1 MIPNAQRM
9 FNFDLG
15 ETADAIR
22 ETVHDFSNNEIAPR
36 AAEIDRSNQFPRELW
51 PKIGALGLHGIT
63 VEEEYGGSGLG
74 YLEHCIAVE
83 EISRASA
90 AVGLS
95 YGAHSNLCVNQI
107 RRNGSEAQKRKY
119 LPKLISGEHVGSL
132 AMSEPS
138 AGSDVVSMKTRAE
151 KKGDRFVLNG
161 SKMWITNGP
170 VADTLVVYARTD
182 ANAGPRGITAFII
195 EKGMK
200 GFSTAQKLDKLG
212 MRGSDTCELV
222 FEDCEVPEENVL
234 SEVGRGVNVLM
245 SGLDYERA
253 VLAAG
258 PIGIMQACMDV
269 VMPYVHERKQFGQ
282 PIGTFQLVQGKI
294 ADMYTTMN
302 ASRAYVYAVAKG
314 LRPRRDHARGC
325 RRRHPLCRGKGHP
338 MCARRDPA
346 ARRQRLYQRLS
357 DRTPAA
363 RRKALRDRRRHQRNP
378 PYADRSGIVRE
389 NGLSDPN
396 HIPGGKSV
404 VYPRLH
410 STWSDP

>member
-1 MIPNAQRM
+1 MPMIANTPNA

-15 ETADAIR
+15 ETADALR
-22 ETVHDFSNNEIAPR
+22 DTVWSFASNEIAPR
-36 AAEIDRSNQFPRELW
+36 AAEIDKTNTFPRDLW
-51 PKIGALGLHGIT
+51 SKIGALGLYGIT
-63 VEEEYGGSGLG
+63 VEEEFGGSGLG

-107 RRNGSEAQKRKY
+107 RRNGSDVQKRKY
-119 LPKLISGEHVGSL
+119 LPKLISGDHVGAL
-132 AMSEPS
+132 AMSEPG
-138 AGSDVVSMKTRAE
+138 AGSDVVSMRTRAE

-161 SKMWITNGP
+161 GKMWITNGP
-170 VADTLVVYARTD
+170 VADTLVVYAKTD
-182 ANAGPRGITAFII
+182 PDAGPRGITAFII

-234 SEVGRGVNVLM
+234 SEVGKGVNVLM

-269 VMPYVHERKQFGQ
+269 VLPYVHERKQFGE
-282 PIGTFQLVQGKI
+282 PIGSFQLVQG
-294 ADMYTTMN
+294 
-302 ASRAYVYAVAKG
+302 
-314 LRPRRDHARGC
+314 
-325 RRRHPLCRGKGHP
+325 
-338 MCARRDPA
+338 
-346 ARRQRLYQRLS
+346 
-357 DRTPAA
+357 
-363 RRKALRDRRRHQRNP
+363 
-378 PYADRSGIVRE
+378 
-389 NGLSDPN
+389 
-396 HIPGGKSV
+396 
-404 VYPRLH
+404 
-410 STWSDP
+410 